1 FVFHFL
7 QDGRLTFDPGSKVVK
22 LPYVNY
28 LRELG
33 TTFLNAYT
41 NSPICCPS
49 RAAMWSGQF
58 VHLTQSWNNYKCLD
72 ANATTWMD
80 LLEANGYLT
89 KMMGKLDYT
98 SGSHSVSNRIEAW
111 TRDVQFLLRQEGRP
125 VTQLVGNMSTVSSEL
140 ITVPKWLPMAAMH
153 PVDYYSTFTKNCSGD
168 FTEEEVRS
176 IRAFYYAMCAEAD
189 AMLGQVISALR
200 ETGLLNNT
208 VVIFTADHGE
218 LAMEHRQFYKMSM
231 FEGSSHVPLLIMGPG
246 LTSGLQ
252 VNQLASLV
260 DLYPTVLDVA
270 GVSAAGSVSGHSL
283 VPLLSKARAF
293 SKKQRPDWV
302 LSEYHGC
309 NVNAS
314 TYMLRRGRWKYIA
327 YADGQ
332 SVPPQLFDITLD
344 KDELHNVVLKFP
356 DVQARLD
363 KLLRSI
369 VDYPR
374 VSTTVRLYNKKSFAD
389 WRNSLVNLKMSS
401 KEVKTAL
408 KSARE
413 AIKNK
418 EFKEA
423 LKHCKAVLKLEKN
436 NYNAWVFIGLAASE
450 LDQPDQAQTAY
461 KKAVELEPEQLLAW
475 QGLANLYE
483 KTDQWDFKVEL
494 PNVYQ
499 KLVELYASSDKNKC
513 YETIKKL
520 SDIYQSDK
528 EYLKLAKIWLQL
540 LQLKEEEAV
549 DKKEL
554 LQLWQQMTQLLSDC
568 LGEEEPDS
576 ETHQHLITAFEKA
589 MVLMDPVPGEGHKKV
604 SADYVKCLSKLPQE
618 EAKLKEACE
627 SMLSLYPNQSYP
639 IEVLCSHYLKTG
651 VHNEDAVSCFSRLLN
666 LVPDSGLGHLGLG
679 TKALQE
685 GRYKDAI
692 KDLAQG
698 LKKKSSTTGWYSL
711 AEAQFKMHRYSD
723 SAISC
728 SQGLTVCVSGE
739 KELRVKLL
747 RLRLEALVGSGGEK
761 AADQALETFSQ
772 MPDADRDPA
781 LVALKGRAYL
791 NKGEADQALKVS
803 SELVAS
809 NPNLAQGFV
818 LRGQAQLAQG
828 QQQLA
833 EESFLNAVSQSP
845 DCGDYYFLLGQL
857 YWDMGEET
865 RKDRSKA
872 HTHLLKAAKLDPN
885 LGCAF
890 RYLGHYYREVANDR
904 GRARGCY
911 KKAFE
916 LDNDDAESG
925 AASVDLCMEH
935 GDMDSALA
943 TLQSVIEKATPGS
956 AKWAWMRRGLY
967 HLKVGEHQQATADL
981 QAALRAD
988 PEDWVCWEC
997 LGEAYLNRRSFT
1009 AALKAFGKAHQL
1021 QPSSIYSVYQAAAIK
1036 QTLGKFK
1043 EAVAEY
1049 LQITA
1054 KQDYVPALKGL
1065 GECQLSL
1072 AKSLMEDCRDGSAID
1087 LIQQAIQNLFRC
1099 YVRALKL
1106 MSEAPSLW
1114 YDLGLNY
1121 YHQSNL
1127 PCPAEAEENSSSLLL
1142 EKAQEC
1148 LKKAIMMESGNYSY
1162 WNALGV
1168 ISMSKGLENFAL
1180 AQHCFIKSIQVETN
1194 NVVAWTNL
1202 GTLYLKKDNIELAHE
1217 AFKIAQSL
1225 EPLYVNCW
1233 IGQALIAER
1242 VGSYD
1247 TMDLFRHT
1255 TELSTH
1261 MEGVKG
1267 YAFWVC
1273 STLLDKSNR
1282 DSELYRYNIVQMNAI
1297 SAAQVALSKYTERIQ
1312 SDADAFIMLGYLNE
1326 HLQLKRQALQAYQRS
1341 VELLQSMS
1349 SPEELAFALGSY
1361 GRALCT
1367 SGQWDEAVRVYNST
1381 PLQELS
1387 DLTGLALAYC
1397 RARLIPESI
1406 SAYERALAVASSEKE
1421 KAYILTALALLQH
1434 RQGNLDSA
1442 KTLLFKCSM
1451 LKEPISESLLCL
1463 CALGLVHSDAT
1474 LAAAAL
1480 TELLKQGSASGD
1492 VIEQR
1497 CLLTCALLALQGNYS
1512 AVQREASRAVHSNP
1526 GNPSLWALLSRLIP
1540 QYYPKKANG
1549 GAVAGHVACLS
1560 SMTQGKRALLYS
1572 GVNQLASG
1580 RHSGE
1585 DSHKNALKT
1594 MQRALLLCPDDPAT
1608 WAGLMAACHTENTS
1622 CYLSGSAP
1630 CRQGLEHTLMSVV
1643 SEKVRTVEEIERPLA
1658 QTLEAWVLQQAVSGL
1673 MLGGQL
1679 EQAEALCSQ
1688 VLNVSPEHPAVLLSL
1703 RQVQCQRLLAASGGT
1718 VLPDSVL
1725 EQLNNT
1731 VMVNPTNL
1739 GAWHWL
1745 ADVYRSQGLLV
1756 QAVMAYRQ
1764 SLQVAS
1770 QLGMHSSQ
1778 VASLLRLA
1786 LLALGPCMGRVPG
1799 NDWPNL
1805 IQEATTEVLK
1815 LGSSS
1820 MALLFQALLQYVTK
1834 MAARETRRL
1843 LERLIYVPS
1852 QDFPVTVVQVASW
1865 YLLRHLHAKDDQELI
1880 DVLLQHAKVNGD
1892 QRLLKFHS
1900 LLASSS

>member
-1 FVFHFL
+1 
-7 QDGRLTFDPGSKVVK
+7 
-22 LPYVNY
+22 
-28 LRELG
+28 
-33 TTFLNAYT
+33 
-41 NSPICCPS
+41 
-49 RAAMWSGQF
+49 
-58 VHLTQSWNNYKCLD
+58 
-72 ANATTWMD
+72 
-80 LLEANGYLT
+80 
-89 KMMGKLDYT
+89 
-98 SGSHSVSNRIEAW
+98 
-111 TRDVQFLLRQEGRP
+111 
-125 VTQLVGNMSTVSSEL
+125 
-140 ITVPKWLPMAAMH
+140 
-153 PVDYYSTFTKNCSGD
+153 
-168 FTEEEVRS
+168 
-176 IRAFYYAMCAEAD
+176 
-189 AMLGQVISALR
+189 
-200 ETGLLNNT
+200 
-208 VVIFTADHGE
+208 
-218 LAMEHRQFYKMSM
+218 
-231 FEGSSHVPLLIMGPG
+231 
-246 LTSGLQ
+246 
-252 VNQLASLV
+252 
-260 DLYPTVLDVA
+260 
-270 GVSAAGSVSGHSL
+270 
-283 VPLLSKARAF
+283 
-293 SKKQRPDWV
+293 
-302 LSEYHGC
+302 
-309 NVNAS
+309 
-314 TYMLRRGRWKYIA
+314 
-327 YADGQ
+327 
-332 SVPPQLFDITLD
+332 
-344 KDELHNVVLKFP
+344 
-356 DVQARLD
+356 
-363 KLLRSI
+363 
-369 VDYPR
+369 
-374 VSTTVRLYNKKSFAD
+374 
-389 WRNSLVNLKMSS
+389 MSS

-450 LDQPDQAQTAY
+450 LDQPDQSQSAY

-499 KLVELYASSDKNKC
+499 KLVELYASSDKKKC
-513 YETIKKL
+513 YEVIKKL
-520 SDIYQSDK
+520 SETYQSDK
-528 EYLKLAKIWLQL
+528 EYLKLAKVWLQL
-540 LQLKEEEAV
+540 IQLKQEDAV

-554 LQLWQQMTQLLSDC
+554 LELWQEMTQLLSEC
-568 LGEEEPDS
+568 LNEDEQDN
-576 ETHQHLITAFEKA
+576 ETQQHLITAFENIL
-589 MVLMDPVPGEGHKKV
+589 VLTEPVPGEKHKKI

-618 EAKLKEACE
+618 EAKMKEACE
-627 SMLSLYPNQSYP
+627 SMLSHYPSQSYP
-639 IEVLCSHYLKTG
+639 LEVLCSHYLKTG
-651 VHNEDAVSCFSRLLN
+651 ILNEDTISCFHRLLDLAPN
-666 LVPDSGLGHLGLG
+666 CGLGHLGLG

-692 KDLAQG
+692 KDLSQG
-698 LKKKSSTTGWYSL
+698 LKKMGCSTGWHSL
-711 AEAQFKMHRYSD
+711 AEAQFKVHRYSD

-728 SQGLTVCVSGE
+728 SQGLLTCASGD

-747 RLRLEALVGSGGEK
+747 RLKLETSVRSGGEK

-772 MPDADRDPA
+772 IPDAEKDPV

-791 NKGEADQALKVS
+791 NKGQIDQALKVS
-803 SELVAS
+803 SGLVAS
-809 NPNLAQGFV
+809 NPNLAQGLA
-818 LRGQAQLAQG
+818 LRGLVHLAEG

-833 EESFLNAVSQSP
+833 EQSFLNAASQSP
-845 DCGDYYFLLGQL
+845 NCGEYYFLLGQL

-872 HTHLLKAAKLDPN
+872 HTHLLKAAKLEPH
-885 LGCAF
+885 LGCVF

-916 LDNDDAESG
+916 LDNEDAESG
-925 AASVDLCMEH
+925 TASVDLSMEQ
-935 GDMDSALA
+935 GDMDTALA
-943 TLQSVIEKATPGS
+943 TLESVIEKATPGS

-967 HLKVGEHQQATADL
+967 YLKVGEHQKAIPDL

-1021 QPSSIYSVYQAAAIK
+1021 QPNSIYSVYQAAAIK

-1054 KQDYVPALKGL
+1054 QQDYVPALKGL

-1072 AKSLMEDCRDGSAID
+1072 AKSLMEDCRDGGAAD
-1087 LIQQAIQNLFRC
+1087 LIQQAIQNLFRAVELRPDLSCLWKLLGDACTAVSTVSPNRAQVLMPAPLAGLDPNSQGHMLNQAQTLKVGERC
-1099 YVRALKL
+1099 YARALKL

-1121 YHQSNL
+1121 YRQSSL
-1127 PCPAEAEENSSSLLL
+1127 PCPTEGEQNSQSMVL
-1142 EKAQEC
+1142 EKAQQC
-1148 LKKAIMMESGNYSY
+1148 LKKAIMMDSGNHSY

-1168 ISMSKGLENFAL
+1168 ISMNKGLENFAL
-1180 AQHCFIKSIQVETN
+1180 AQHCFIKSIQVEPN

-1312 SDADAFIMLGYLNE
+1312 SDPEAFIMLGYLNE
-1326 HLQLKRQALQAYQRS
+1326 HLQLKRQALQAYQRA

-1349 SPEELAFALGSY
+1349 STDEKAFALGSY

-1367 SGQWDEAVRVYNST
+1367 AGQWEEAVHVYNST

-1387 DLTGLALAYC
+1387 DLVGLALAYC
-1397 RARLIPESI
+1397 RAGLIPESI

-1480 TELLKQGSASGD
+1480 TELLKQGSASGS
-1492 VIEQR
+1492 VVEQQ
-1497 CLLTCALLALQGNYS
+1497 CLLTCTLLALQGNYS
-1512 AVQREASRAVHSNP
+1512 AVQREVSRAVHSNP
-1526 GNPSLWALLSRLIP
+1526 GNPSLWALLSRVVP
-1540 QYYPKKANG
+1540 QYYPRKANG
-1549 GAVAGHVACLS
+1549 GAMAGQVACLS

-1572 GVNQLASG
+1572 GVNQLANG

-1585 DSHKNALKT
+1585 DSYRNALKT
-1594 MQRALLLCPDDPAT
+1594 MQRAVLLCPDDPAA

-1622 CYLSGSAP
+1622 CYLTGSAP
-1630 CRQGLEHTLMSVV
+1630 CRQGLEKTLMAVV
-1643 SEKVRTVEEIERPLA
+1643 SEKVRSVEEIERPLA
-1658 QTLEAWVLQQAVSGL
+1658 QTLEGWVLQQAVTGL
-1673 MLGGQL
+1673 TLAGQL

-1688 VLNVSPEHPAVLLSL
+1688 VLNVSPEHPAVMLSL
-1703 RQVQCQRLLAASGGT
+1703 RQVQCQRLLLADGGT

-1731 VMVNPTNL
+1731 VMMNPTNL

-1745 ADVYRSQGLLV
+1745 AEVYRSQGLLV

-1764 SLQVAS
+1764 SLQLAS
-1770 QLGMHSSQ
+1770 QLGLHGSQ
-1778 VASLLRLA
+1778 VSSLIRLA
-1786 LLALGPCMGRVPG
+1786 LLALGPCMAGVPG
-1799 NDWPNL
+1799 NDWKDL
-1805 IQEATTEVLK
+1805 VLEATTEVLK
-1815 LGSSS
+1815 LGSFP
-1820 MALLFQALLQYVTK
+1820 MAHLFQALLQYVTK

-1843 LERLIYVPS
+1843 LERLVYVSS

-1865 YLLRHLHAKDDQELI
+1865 YLLRHLHAKNDQELI
-1880 DVLLQHAKVNGD
+1880 TVLLQHAKMKGD
-1892 QRLLKFHS
+1892 QRLLEFDS
-1900 LLASSS
+1900 LLASLSS

>member
-1 FVFHFL
+1 
-7 QDGRLTFDPGSKVVK
+7 
-22 LPYVNY
+22 
-28 LRELG
+28 
-33 TTFLNAYT
+33 
-41 NSPICCPS
+41 
-49 RAAMWSGQF
+49 
-58 VHLTQSWNNYKCLD
+58 
-72 ANATTWMD
+72 
-80 LLEANGYLT
+80 
-89 KMMGKLDYT
+89 
-98 SGSHSVSNRIEAW
+98 
-111 TRDVQFLLRQEGRP
+111 
-125 VTQLVGNMSTVSSEL
+125 
-140 ITVPKWLPMAAMH
+140 
-153 PVDYYSTFTKNCSGD
+153 
-168 FTEEEVRS
+168 
-176 IRAFYYAMCAEAD
+176 
-189 AMLGQVISALR
+189 
-200 ETGLLNNT
+200 
-208 VVIFTADHGE
+208 
-218 LAMEHRQFYKMSM
+218 
-231 FEGSSHVPLLIMGPG
+231 
-246 LTSGLQ
+246 
-252 VNQLASLV
+252 
-260 DLYPTVLDVA
+260 
-270 GVSAAGSVSGHSL
+270 
-283 VPLLSKARAF
+283 
-293 SKKQRPDWV
+293 
-302 LSEYHGC
+302 
-309 NVNAS
+309 
-314 TYMLRRGRWKYIA
+314 
-327 YADGQ
+327 
-332 SVPPQLFDITLD
+332 
-344 KDELHNVVLKFP
+344 
-356 DVQARLD
+356 
-363 KLLRSI
+363 
-369 VDYPR
+369 
-374 VSTTVRLYNKKSFAD
+374 
-389 WRNSLVNLKMSS
+389 MSS

-494 PNVYQ
+494 PTVYQ

-513 YETIKKL
+513 YEMIKKL
-520 SDIYQSDK
+520 SEIYQSDK
-528 EYLKLAKIWLQL
+528 EYLKLAKLWLQF

-568 LGEEEPDS
+568 LNEEDQDN
-576 ETHQHLITAFEKA
+576 ETRQHLITAFEKS
-589 MVLMDPVPGEGHKKV
+589 MVLMHPVPGEDHKKV
-604 SADYVKCLSKLPQE
+604 SMDYIKCLSKLPQE
-618 EAKLKEACE
+618 EAKMKKACE
-627 SMLSLYPNQSYP
+627 SMLSLYPKQSYP
-639 IEVLCSHYLKTG
+639 LEVLCSHYLKTG
-651 VHNEDAVSCFSRLLN
+651 VQNERAVSCFSRLQDLDPN
-666 LVPDSGLGHLGLG
+666 SGLSHLGLG
-679 TKALQE
+679 TKALRE
-685 GRYKDAI
+685 GRMDFVLNVK
-692 KDLAQG
+692 G
-698 LKKKSSTTGWYSL
+698 LKKMSSSTGWCSL
-711 AEAQFKMHRYSD
+711 AEAQFKMQKYLD
-723 SAISC
+723 SATSC
-728 SQGLTVCVSGE
+728 SQGMFS
-739 KELRVKLL
+739 LL
-747 RLRLEALVGSGGEK
+747 YITIVIQMA
-761 AADQALETFSQ
+761 SQ
-772 MPDADRDPA
+772 QHAITDPA
-781 LVALKGRAYL
+781 ILF
-791 NKGEADQALKVS
+791 
-803 SELVAS
+803 SELLNS
-809 NPNLAQGFV
+809 LALLLF
-818 LRGQAQLAQG
+818 
-828 QQQLA
+828 
-833 EESFLNAVSQSP
+833 SFLKATSQSP
-845 DCGDYYFLLGQL
+845 GCAEYYFLLGQL

-872 HTHLLKAAKLDPN
+872 HTHLLKAAKLDPY
-885 LGCAF
+885 LGCVF
-890 RYLGHYYREVANDR
+890 RYLGHYYREVVKDL

-916 LDNDDAESG
+916 LDNDDEVSG
-925 AASVDLCMEH
+925 AASVDLSMEQD
-935 GDMDSALA
+935 DMDTALA
-943 TLQSVIEKATPGS
+943 ILQSVIEKATPGS

-967 HLKVGEHQQATADL
+967 YLKIGEHQQATADL

-1054 KQDYVPALKGL
+1054 QQDYVPALKGL

-1072 AKSLMEDCRDGSAID
+1072 AKSLMEDCRDGGAID
-1087 LIQQAIQNLFRC
+1087 LIQQAIQNLFRAVELRPDLSCLWKLLGDTCTAVSSVSPNRAQVLVPALLAGLDPNTQSQALNQAQTLKVGERC

-1106 MSEAPSLW
+1106 MSEVPSLW

-1121 YHQSNL
+1121 YRQSRL
-1127 PCPAEAEENSSSLLL
+1127 TFPTEGDQNSPSLLL
-1142 EKAQEC
+1142 EKSLQC
-1148 LKKAIMMESGNYSY
+1148 LKKAIMMDSGNYSY
-1162 WNALGV
+1162 WSALGV

-1180 AQHCFIKSIQVETN
+1180 AQHCFIKSIQVEPN

-1255 TELSTH
+1255 TELNTH

-1312 SDADAFIMLGYLNE
+1312 SDPDAFIMLGYLNE
-1326 HLQLKRQALQAYQRS
+1326 HLQLKRQALQAYQRA

-1349 SPEELAFALGSY
+1349 PTKELAFALGSY

-1367 SGQWDEAVRVYNST
+1367 SGQWDEAVHVYNST

-1397 RARLIPESI
+1397 KAGLIPESI

-1421 KAYILTALALLQH
+1421 KAYILTAQALLQH
-1434 RQGNLDSA
+1434 RQGNLDLA

-1474 LAAAAL
+1474 LASAAL
-1480 TELLKQGSASGD
+1480 TELLKQGTASGK
-1492 VIEQR
+1492 VVEQR

-1526 GNPSLWALLSRLIP
+1526 GNPSLWALLSRLVP
-1540 QYYPKKANG
+1540 QYYPRKAN
-1549 GAVAGHVACLS
+1549 VRLHTHTNINHTS
-1560 SMTQGKRALLYS
+1560 NTNPGKLLY
-1572 GVNQLASG
+1572 
-1580 RHSGE
+1580 
-1585 DSHKNALKT
+1585 
-1594 MQRALLLCPDDPAT
+1594 P
-1608 WAGLMAACHTENTS
+1608 HT
-1622 CYLSGSAP
+1622 
-1630 CRQGLEHTLMSVV
+1630 QGLEQTLMSMV
-1643 SEKVRTVEEIERPLA
+1643 SEKGVCIGACVFY
-1658 QTLEAWVLQQAVSGL
+1658 GL
-1673 MLGGQL
+1673 YYFV
-1679 EQAEALCSQ
+1679 C
-1688 VLNVSPEHPAVLLSL
+1688 
-1703 RQVQCQRLLAASGGT
+1703 
-1718 VLPDSVL
+1718 
-1725 EQLNNT
+1725 
-1731 VMVNPTNL
+1731 
-1739 GAWHWL
+1739 WL
-1745 ADVYRSQGLLV
+1745 AEVYRSQGLLV

-1764 SLQVAS
+1764 SLQLAS
-1770 QLGMHSSQ
+1770 QLSMHSSQ

-1786 LLALGPCMGRVPG
+1786 LLALKPCMAGVPG
-1799 NDWPNL
+1799 KDWIDL
-1805 IQEATTEVLK
+1805 VLEATTEVLK
-1815 LGSSS
+1815 LGSSP

-1843 LERLIYVPS
+1843 LERLVYVPS
-1852 QDFPVTVVQVASW
+1852 QEFPVTVVQVASW
-1865 YLLRHLHAKDDQELI
+1865 YLLRHLHAKDDQELLN
-1880 DVLLQHAKVNGD
+1880 VLLQHAKKHGD

-1900 LLASSS
+1900 HFASSS

>member
-1 FVFHFL
+1 MHH
-7 QDGRLTFDPGSKVVK
+7 
-22 LPYVNY
+22 YY
-28 LRELG
+28 LVATAR
-33 TTFLNAYT
+33 
-41 NSPICCPS
+41 IC
-49 RAAMWSGQF
+49 
-58 VHLTQSWNNYKCLD
+58 
-72 ANATTWMD
+72 
-80 LLEANGYLT
+80 
-89 KMMGKLDYT
+89 
-98 SGSHSVSNRIEAW
+98 
-111 TRDVQFLLRQEGRP
+111 
-125 VTQLVGNMSTVSSEL
+125 
-140 ITVPKWLPMAAMH
+140 
-153 PVDYYSTFTKNCSGD
+153 
-168 FTEEEVRS
+168 
-176 IRAFYYAMCAEAD
+176 
-189 AMLGQVISALR
+189 
-200 ETGLLNNT
+200 
-208 VVIFTADHGE
+208 
-218 LAMEHRQFYKMSM
+218 
-231 FEGSSHVPLLIMGPG
+231 
-246 LTSGLQ
+246 
-252 VNQLASLV
+252 
-260 DLYPTVLDVA
+260 
-270 GVSAAGSVSGHSL
+270 
-283 VPLLSKARAF
+283 
-293 SKKQRPDWV
+293 
-302 LSEYHGC
+302 
-309 NVNAS
+309 
-314 TYMLRRGRWKYIA
+314 
-327 YADGQ
+327 
-332 SVPPQLFDITLD
+332 
-344 KDELHNVVLKFP
+344 
-356 DVQARLD
+356 
-363 KLLRSI
+363 
-369 VDYPR
+369 
-374 VSTTVRLYNKKSFAD
+374 SF
-389 WRNSLVNLKMSS
+389 KMSS

-450 LDQPDQAQTAY
+450 LEQPDQSQMAY

-475 QGLANLYE
+475 QGLSNLYE
-483 KTDQWDFKVEL
+483 KTDQWDFQVEL

-513 YETIKKL
+513 YETIRKL

-528 EYLKLAKIWLQL
+528 EYLKLAKVWLQL

-554 LQLWQQMTQLLSDC
+554 LQLWQQMTKLLSDC
-568 LGEEEPDS
+568 LNEEQKDY
-576 ETHQHLITAFEKA
+576 ETQQHLITAFEKT
-589 MVLMDPVPGEGHKKV
+589 MVLMDPIPGEEHKKV

-618 EAKLKEACE
+618 EVKMKEACE
-627 SMLSLYPNQSYP
+627 SMLSLYPNDSYP
-639 IEVLCSHYLKTG
+639 LEVLCSHYLNTG
-651 VHNEDAVSCFSRLLN
+651 VQTEDAVSSFSRLLD
-666 LVPDSGLGHLGLG
+666 LAPSSGLGHLGLG

-698 LKKKSSTTGWYSL
+698 LKKMSSSTGWCNL
-711 AEAQFKMHRYSD
+711 AEAQFKMQRYSD
-723 SAISC
+723 SAVSC
-728 SQGLTVCVSGE
+728 SQGLKVCASE
-739 KELRVKLL
+739 DKELKVKLL
-747 RLRLEALVGSGGEK
+747 KLKLEALVRSGGEK
-761 AADQALETFSQ
+761 AADQALETFPLIQ
-772 MPDADRDPA
+772 DAEKDPV
-781 LVALKGRAYL
+781 LVTLKGRAYL
-791 NKGEADQALKVS
+791 NKGQIDHALKVS

-809 NPNLAQGFV
+809 NPNLAQGLV
-818 LRGQAQLAQG
+818 LRGLAQLAQG

-833 EESFLNAVSQSP
+833 EESFLKAASQSP
-845 DCGDYYFLLGQL
+845 DCGEYYFLLGKL
-857 YWDMGEET
+857 YWDKGEET

-904 GRARGCY
+904 ARARGCY

-925 AASVDLCMEH
+925 AASVDLCMEQD
-935 GDMDSALA
+935 DMDTALA
-943 TLQSVIEKATPGS
+943 ILQSVIEKATPGS

-1054 KQDYVPALKGL
+1054 QQDYVPALKGL

-1072 AKSLMEDCRDGSAID
+1072 AKSLMEECRDGGAID
-1087 LIQQAIQNLFRC
+1087 LIQQAIQNLFRAVELRPDLSCLWKLLGDACTAVSNVSPNRAQVLMPAPLAGLDPNTKSHTLTQAQTLKVGERC
-1099 YVRALKL
+1099 YARALKL
-1106 MSEAPSLW
+1106 MSEVPSLW

-1121 YHQSNL
+1121 FRQSSL
-1127 PCPAEAEENSSSLLL
+1127 PCPAEGDQNSPSLLL
-1142 EKAQEC
+1142 EKAQQC
-1148 LKKAIMMESGNYSY
+1148 LKKAIMMDSGNHSN

-1168 ISMSKGLENFAL
+1168 ISMREGLENFAL
-1180 AQHCFIKSIQVETN
+1180 AQHCFIKSIDVEPN

-1202 GTLYLKKDNIELAHE
+1202 GTLYLKKDNIELAHN

-1233 IGQALIAER
+1233 IGQALIAEK

-1267 YAFWVC
+1267 YAYWVC

-1297 SAAQVALSKYTERIQ
+1297 SAAHVALNKYTERIQ
-1312 SDADAFIMLGYLNE
+1312 SDPVAFIMLGYLNE
-1326 HLQLKRQALQAYQRS
+1326 HLQLKRQALRAYQRA
-1341 VELLQSMS
+1341 VELLQSKS
-1349 SPEELAFALGSY
+1349 STEELAFALGNY

-1367 SGQWDEAVRVYNST
+1367 LGQLDEAVSVYNST

-1387 DLTGLALAYC
+1387 DLTGLALACC
-1397 RARLIPESI
+1397 RAGLIGESVN
-1406 SAYERALAVASSEKE
+1406 AYERALAVASTEKD

-1434 RQGNLDSA
+1434 RQGNIDSA

-1451 LKEPISESLLCL
+1451 LKEPVSESLLCL

-1474 LAAAAL
+1474 LASAAL

-1492 VIEQR
+1492 VVEQR

-1526 GNPSLWALLSRLIP
+1526 GNPSLWALLSRVVP
-1540 QYYPKKANG
+1540 QYYPRKANG
-1549 GAVAGHVACLS
+1549 GAMAGHVACLS

-1572 GVNQLASG
+1572 GVNQLANG

-1585 DSHKNALKT
+1585 DKHRNALRT
-1594 MQRALLLCPDDPAT
+1594 MQRAVLLCPDDPAT

-1630 CRQGLEHTLMSVV
+1630 CRQGLEQILMSVV
-1643 SEKVRTVEEIERPLA
+1643 SEKVRNVEEIERPLA
-1658 QTLEAWVLQQAVSGL
+1658 QSLEGWVLQQSVTGL
-1673 MLGGQL
+1673 MLGGQV

-1688 VLNVSPEHPAVLLSL
+1688 VLSVSPEHPAVLLSL
-1703 RQVQCQRLLAASGGT
+1703 RQVQCHRLLASSGGT
-1718 VLPDSVL
+1718 VLPESVL
-1725 EQLNNT
+1725 EQLNNA
-1731 VMVNPTNL
+1731 VIMNPTNL

-1745 ADVYRSQGLLV
+1745 AEVYRSQGLLV

-1764 SLQVAS
+1764 SLQLAS
-1770 QLGMHSSQ
+1770 QLGLHSSQ

-1786 LLALGPCMGRVPG
+1786 LLALGPCMAGVPRK
-1799 NDWPNL
+1799 DWTDL
-1805 IQEATTEVLK
+1805 ILEATTEVLK
-1815 LGSSS
+1815 LGSSP
-1820 MALLFQALLQYVTK
+1820 MALLFQALLQYLTK

-1843 LERLIYVPS
+1843 LERLVYVPS
-1852 QDFPVTVVQVASW
+1852 QEFPVTVVQVASW
-1865 YLLRHLHAKDDQELI
+1865 YLLRHLHAKNDQELMN
-1880 DVLLQHAKVNGD
+1880 VLLQHAKMNGD
-1892 QRLLKFHS
+1892 HRLLNFYS
-1900 LLASSS
+1900 LVASSSS

>member
-1 FVFHFL
+1 
-7 QDGRLTFDPGSKVVK
+7 
-22 LPYVNY
+22 
-28 LRELG
+28 
-33 TTFLNAYT
+33 
-41 NSPICCPS
+41 
-49 RAAMWSGQF
+49 MSG
-58 VHLTQSWNNYKCLD
+58 
-72 ANATTWMD
+72 
-80 LLEANGYLT
+80 
-89 KMMGKLDYT
+89 
-98 SGSHSVSNRIEAW
+98 
-111 TRDVQFLLRQEGRP
+111 
-125 VTQLVGNMSTVSSEL
+125 
-140 ITVPKWLPMAAMH
+140 
-153 PVDYYSTFTKNCSGD
+153 
-168 FTEEEVRS
+168 
-176 IRAFYYAMCAEAD
+176 
-189 AMLGQVISALR
+189 
-200 ETGLLNNT
+200 
-208 VVIFTADHGE
+208 
-218 LAMEHRQFYKMSM
+218 
-231 FEGSSHVPLLIMGPG
+231 
-246 LTSGLQ
+246 
-252 VNQLASLV
+252 
-260 DLYPTVLDVA
+260 
-270 GVSAAGSVSGHSL
+270 
-283 VPLLSKARAF
+283 
-293 SKKQRPDWV
+293 
-302 LSEYHGC
+302 
-309 NVNAS
+309 
-314 TYMLRRGRWKYIA
+314 
-327 YADGQ
+327 
-332 SVPPQLFDITLD
+332 
-344 KDELHNVVLKFP
+344 
-356 DVQARLD
+356 
-363 KLLRSI
+363 
-369 VDYPR
+369 
-374 VSTTVRLYNKKSFAD
+374 
-389 WRNSLVNLKMSS
+389 
-401 KEVKTAL
+401 KEVKAAL

-423 LKHCKAVLKLEKN
+423 LKSCKAVLKLEKN

-450 LDQPDQAQTAY
+450 LDQPDQSQSAY

-499 KLVELYASSDKNKC
+499 KLVELYASSDKKKC
-513 YETIKKL
+513 YEVITKL

-528 EYLKLAKIWLQL
+528 EYLKLAKVWLQL
-540 LQLKEEEAV
+540 IQLREEDAA

-554 LQLWQQMTQLLSDC
+554 LQLWQKMTQLISEC
-568 LGEEEPDS
+568 LHEEEQDN
-576 ETHQHLITAFEKA
+576 ETQQHLITAFENTL
-589 MVLMDPVPGEGHKKV
+589 VLMAPGEKHEKI

-618 EAKLKEACE
+618 EAKMKAACE
-627 SMLSLYPNQSYP
+627 SMLSHYPKQSYP
-639 IEVLCSHYLKTG
+639 LEVLCSHYLKTG
-651 VHNEDAVSCFSRLLN
+651 ILNEDTISSFSRLLDLAPN
-666 LVPDSGLGHLGLG
+666 CGLGHLGLG

-692 KDLAQG
+692 KDLSHG
-698 LKKKSSTTGWYSL
+698 LKKMGCSTGWYSL
-711 AEAQFKMHRYSD
+711 AEAQFKVHRYSD
-723 SAISC
+723 SATSC
-728 SQGLTVCVSGE
+728 SQGLMMCVSGD

-747 RLRLEALVGSGGEK
+747 RLTLETLVRIGGEK

-772 MPDADRDPA
+772 IPDAEKDPV

-791 NKGEADQALKVS
+791 NKGQIDQALKVS

-809 NPNLAQGFV
+809 NPNLAQGLA
-818 LRGQAQLAQG
+818 LRGLVHLAEG

-833 EESFLNAVSQSP
+833 EQSLLNAATQSP
-845 DCGDYYFLLGQL
+845 NCAEYYFLLGQL

-872 HTHLLKAAKLDPN
+872 HTHLLKAAKLDPH
-885 LGCAF
+885 LGCVF

-916 LDNDDAESG
+916 LDNEDAESG
-925 AASVDLCMEH
+925 TASVDLSMEQ
-935 GDMDSALA
+935 GDMDTALA
-943 TLQSVIEKATPGS
+943 TLESVIEKATPGS

-967 HLKVGEHQQATADL
+967 YLKAGENQLAIADL

-1054 KQDYVPALKGL
+1054 QQDYVPALKGL

-1072 AKSLMEDCRDGSAID
+1072 AKSLMEDCRDGGAID
-1087 LIQQAIQNLFRC
+1087 LIQQAIQNLFRAVELRPDLSCLWKLLGDACTAVSTVSPNRAQVLVPALLAGLDPNSQSHMLNQVQMLKVGEGC
-1099 YVRALKL
+1099 YAHALKL

-1121 YHQSNL
+1121 YHQSSL
-1127 PCPAEAEENSSSLLL
+1127 PCPTEADQNSQSLVL
-1142 EKAQEC
+1142 EKAQQC
-1148 LKKAIMMESGNYSY
+1148 LKKAIMMDSGNHSY

-1168 ISMSKGLENFAL
+1168 ISMNKGLENYAL
-1180 AQHCFIKSIQVETN
+1180 AQHCFIKSIQVEPS

-1255 TELSTH
+1255 TELNTH

-1267 YAFWVC
+1267 YAYWVC

-1326 HLQLKRQALQAYQRS
+1326 HLQLKRQALQAYQRA

-1349 SPEELAFALGSY
+1349 STEELTFALGSY

-1367 SGQWDEAVRVYNST
+1367 AGQWEEAVHVYNST

-1387 DLTGLALAYC
+1387 DLAGLALAYC
-1397 RARLIPESI
+1397 RAGLIPESI
-1406 SAYERALAVASSEKE
+1406 CAYERALAVASTEKE

-1434 RQGNLDSA
+1434 RQGSLDSA
-1442 KTLLFKCSM
+1442 KSLLFKCSM
-1451 LKEPISESLLCL
+1451 LKEPIPESLLCL

-1480 TELLKQGSASGD
+1480 TELLKQGSASGS
-1492 VIEQR
+1492 VVEQR
-1497 CLLTCALLALQGNYS
+1497 CLLTCTLLALQGNYS

-1526 GNPSLWALLSRLIP
+1526 GNPSLWALLSRVVP
-1540 QYYPKKANG
+1540 QYYPRKANG
-1549 GAVAGHVACLS
+1549 GAMAGHVACLS

-1585 DSHKNALKT
+1585 DSHRNALKT
-1594 MQRALLLCPDDPAT
+1594 MQRAVLLCPDDPAA
-1608 WAGLMAACHTENTS
+1608 WAGLMGACHTENTS

-1630 CRQGLEHTLMSVV
+1630 CRQGLEKILMAVV
-1643 SEKVRTVEEIERPLA
+1643 SEKVRNVEEIERPLA
-1658 QTLEAWVLQQAVSGL
+1658 QTLEGWVLQQAVTGL
-1673 MLGGQL
+1673 VLAGHL

-1688 VLNVSPEHPAVLLSL
+1688 VLNVSPEHPAVMLSL
-1703 RQVQCQRLLAASGGT
+1703 RQVQCQRLLLAKGGT

-1725 EQLNNT
+1725 EQLNKT
-1731 VMVNPTNL
+1731 VMMNPTNL
-1739 GAWHWL
+1739 GAWLWL
-1745 ADVYRSQGLLV
+1745 AEVYRSQGLLV

-1764 SLQVAS
+1764 SLQLAS
-1770 QLGMHSSQ
+1770 QLGLHSSQ
-1778 VASLLRLA
+1778 VSSLLRLA
-1786 LLALGPCMGRVPG
+1786 LLALVPCMAGVPG
-1799 NDWPNL
+1799 NDWKDL
-1805 IQEATTEVLK
+1805 VLEATTEVLK
-1815 LGSSS
+1815 LGSSP
-1820 MALLFQALLQYVTK
+1820 MAQLFQALLQYVTK

-1843 LERLIYVPS
+1843 LERLVYVSS

-1865 YLLRHLHAKDDQELI
+1865 YLLRHLHAKNDQELI
-1880 DVLLQHAKVNGD
+1880 TVLLQHAKMKRD
-1892 QRLLKFHS
+1892 KRLLEFDS
-1900 LLASSS
+1900 LLASSSS

>member
-1 FVFHFL
+1 MKALALIFL
-7 QDGRLTFDPGSKVVK
+7 FQIYGGGLCQNGTRPNIVMVMSDAFDGRLTFDPGSKVVQ
-22 LPYVNY
+22 LPYINY
-28 LRELG
+28 LRQLG
-33 TTFLNAYT
+33 TTFLSAYT

-80 LLEANGYLT
+80 LLEKNGYHT

-98 SGSHSVSNRIEAW
+98 SGSHSVSNRVEAW

-125 VTQLVGNMSTVSSEL
+125 VTQLVGNMSTKRIKKEDWGHTDMATQWIHERAASPHQPFALYLGLNLPHTYRTESLGPTAGGSTFLTSPYWLKKACFSSSVSSDL
-140 ITVPKWLPMAAMH
+140 ISVPKWLPMAAMH

-168 FTEEEVRS
+168 FTEEEVKK
-176 IRAFYYAMCAEAD
+176 IRAFYYSMCAEAD

-246 LTSGLQ
+246 LMSGLQ
-252 VNQLASLV
+252 VNQLVSLV
-260 DLYPTVLDVA
+260 DLYPTVL
-270 GVSAAGSVSGHSL
+270 GNLSGHSL
-283 VPLLSKARAF
+283 LPLLSK
-293 SKKQRPDWV
+293 SKRQRPDWV

-314 TYMLRRGRWKYIA
+314 TYMLRSGKWKYIA

-332 SVPPQLFDITLD
+332 SVHPQLFD
-344 KDELHNVVLKFP
+344 H
-356 DVQARLD
+356 
-363 KLLRSI
+363 LR
-369 VDYPR
+369 
-374 VSTTVRLYNKKSFAD
+374 
-389 WRNSLVNLKMSS
+389 MSN
-401 KEVKTAL
+401 KEVKAAL

-423 LKHCKAVLKLEKN
+423 LKHCKAVLKIEKN

-450 LDQPDQAQTAY
+450 LEQPEQSQTAY

-494 PNVYQ
+494 PNIYQ

-513 YETIKKL
+513 YEVIKKL
-520 SDIYQSDK
+520 SEIYQSDK
-528 EYLKLAKIWLQL
+528 EYSKLAQVWQQL
-540 LQLKEEEAV
+540 IQLKEEEAV

-554 LQLWQQMTQLLSDC
+554 LQLWQQMTHLLSDC
-568 LGEEEPDS
+568 LNEEEQDN
-576 ETHQHLITAFEKA
+576 ETQNHLITAFEKA
-589 MVLMDPVPGEGHKKV
+589 MVLMDPVPGEEHRKA
-604 SADYVKCLSKLPQE
+604 SADYVKCLSKLPHE
-618 EAKLKEACE
+618 EAKMKDACE

-639 IEVLCSHYLKTG
+639 LEILCSHYLKTG
-651 VHNEDAVSCFSRLLN
+651 LQNEDTVSCFSRLLDLAPN
-666 LVPDSGLGHLGLG
+666 SGLGHLGLG

-698 LKKKSSTTGWYSL
+698 LKKMSSSTGWYNL
-711 AEAQFKMHRYSD
+711 AQAQFKLHRYSD
-723 SAISC
+723 SATSC
-728 SQGLTVCVSGE
+728 SQGLTACVSGDT
-739 KELRVKLL
+739 ELRVRMLK
-747 RLRLEALVGSGGEK
+747 LRLEALVRSGGEK
-761 AADQALETFSQ
+761 AADQALETFTQ
-772 MPDADRDPA
+772 
-781 LVALKGRAYL
+781 
-791 NKGEADQALKVS
+791 VS
-803 SELVAS
+803 SDLLAS
-809 NPNLAQGFV
+809 NPNLAQGLA
-818 LRGQAQLAQG
+818 LRGLTHLAEG
-828 QQQLA
+828 QQQQA
-833 EESFLNAVSQSP
+833 EQSFLKAAGQSS
-845 DCGDYYFLLGQL
+845 DCGEYYFLLGRL

-865 RKDRSKA
+865 RKDRGKA
-872 HTHLLKAAKLDPN
+872 HTHLLKAAKLDPH
-885 LGCAF
+885 LGCVF
-890 RYLGHYYREVANDR
+890 RYLGHYYREVGNDH

-911 KKAFE
+911 KKAFD

-925 AASVDLCMEH
+925 AASVDLSMAH
-935 GDMDSALA
+935 DDMDTALA
-943 TLQSVIEKATPGS
+943 ILQSVIEKATPGS

-967 HLKVGEHQQATADL
+967 YLKVGQHQQAIADL

-1054 KQDYVPALKGL
+1054 QQDYVPALKGL

-1072 AKSLMEDCRDGSAID
+1072 AKSLMEDCRDGGAID
-1087 LIQQAIQNLFRC
+1087 LIQQAIQNLFKAVELRPDLSCLWKLLGDACTAVSTVSPNRVQVQVPAPLAGIDPHTQNNMLNQTQTLKVGERC
-1099 YVRALKL
+1099 YARALKL
-1106 MSEAPSLW
+1106 MPEVPSLW

-1121 YHQSNL
+1121 YHQASL
-1127 PCPAEAEENSSSLLL
+1127 FCPTEGDQNSPSLLL
-1142 EKAQEC
+1142 EKAQ
-1148 LKKAIMMESGNYSY
+1148 
-1162 WNALGV
+1162 
-1168 ISMSKGLENFAL
+1168 
-1180 AQHCFIKSIQVETN
+1180 Q
-1194 NVVAWTNL
+1194 
-1202 GTLYLKKDNIELAHE
+1202 LAHE

-1255 TELSTH
+1255 TELNTH

-1267 YAFWVC
+1267 YAYWVC

-1312 SDADAFIMLGYLNE
+1312 SDPDAFIMLGYLNE
-1326 HLQLKRQALQAYQRS
+1326 HLQLKRQALQAYQRA
-1341 VELLQSMS
+1341 VVLLQSMS
-1349 SPEELAFALGSY
+1349 STEELAFALGSY

-1367 SGQWDEAVRVYNST
+1367 SCQWEEAVQVYNST

-1387 DLTGLALAYC
+1387 DLAGLALAYC
-1397 RARLIPESI
+1397 RAGLIPESI
-1406 SAYERALAVASSEKE
+1406 NAYERALAVAASEKE

-1442 KTLLFKCSM
+1442 KTLLFKC
-1451 LKEPISESLLCL
+1451 
-1463 CALGLVHSDAT
+1463 DTT
-1474 LAAAAL
+1474 LATAAL
-1480 TELLKQGSASGD
+1480 TELLKQGSASGS

-1497 CLLTCALLALQGNYS
+1497 CLLTCTLLALQGNYS

-1526 GNPSLWALLSRLIP
+1526 GNSSLWALLSRVVP
-1540 QYYPKKANG
+1540 QYYPRKANG
-1549 GAVAGHVACLS
+1549 GAMAGHVACLS

-1585 DSHKNALKT
+1585 DKHRNALKT
-1594 MQRALLLCPDDPAT
+1594 MQRAVLLCP
-1608 WAGLMAACHTENTS
+1608 
-1622 CYLSGSAP
+1622 
-1630 CRQGLEHTLMSVV
+1630 
-1643 SEKVRTVEEIERPLA
+1643 VRTVEEIERPLA
-1658 QTLEAWVLQQAVSGL
+1658 QSLEGWVLQQAVAGL

-1688 VLNVSPEHPAVLLSL
+1688 VLNVSPEHPAVMLLL
-1703 RQVQCQRLLAASGGT
+1703 RQVQCQRLLVANDGGT

-1725 EQLNNT
+1725 EQLSNT
-1731 VMVNPTNL
+1731 VMMNPTNL

-1756 QAVMAYRQ
+1756 QAVMAYRR
-1764 SLQVAS
+1764 SLQIAS
-1770 QLGMHSSQ
+1770 QLGLHSSQ

-1786 LLALGPCMGRVPG
+1786 LLALGPCMAGVPG
-1799 NDWPNL
+1799 NDWKDL
-1805 IQEATTEVLK
+1805 VLEATTEVLK
-1815 LGSSS
+1815 LGLSP
-1820 MALLFQALLQYVTK
+1820 MALLFQALLQYVVK
-1834 MAARETRRL
+1834 MTARDTRRL
-1843 LERLIYVPS
+1843 LEKVVYVPS
-1852 QDFPVTVVQVASW
+1852 RDFPV
-1865 YLLRHLHAKDDQELI
+1865 LLEHAK
-1880 DVLLQHAKVNGD
+1880 KRGD
-1892 QRLLKFHS
+1892 QRLLEFNS
-1900 LLASSS
+1900 LLVSSS